1 MEKTW
6 NRWPRLPKIKKI
18 LTKQQSDSI
27 SDFRKT
33 TMALLKKYRR
43 RNK

>member
-18 LTKQQSDSI
+18 LTERQSDAI
-27 SDFRKT
+27 SDFRRN